1 MSILPI
7 TCPACA
13 HTFDAIQ
20 SLAEG
25 ELREYLELLAGFGS
39 LRSTVEAY
47 LDLFRAAPDAAM
59 RVPTRLRLVRELR
72 RLWDE
77 KSFVFNRHLHH
88 VSQAQIS
95 EAITQTVRA
104 MQGKAGVVNHNYLK
118 KVMLGLLDKEERLEK
133 RLESKD
139 EQALEARRRAGQHR
153 QESPPAPTQ
162 QTGDDKPLWEQPLED
177 QVVALACVYKSP
189 LLRGAG
195 WRVMVEQSLIGAGV
209 NLEPLQVLA
218 KRAESASDLAGRGA
232 ELLSRCRAAGNDL
245 VPAAQCLPGIG
256 GK

>member
-1 MSILPI
+1 MRLPI

-13 HTFDAIQ
+13 HEFDVLQ

-25 ELREYLELLAGFGS
+25 ELREYLEMLAGFGP

-47 LDLFRAAPDAAM
+47 LDLFRAAPGAAM

-77 KSFVFNRHLHH
+77 KAFAFARHLHH
-88 VSQAQIS
+88 ISQAQIS
-95 EAITQTVRA
+95 EALTQTVRA

-118 KVMLGLLDKEERLEK
+118 KVMLGLLDQDQRQEK
-133 RLESKD
+133 RQESQA
-139 EQALEARRRAGQHR
+139 EQALEAKRRAGQHR
-153 QESPPAPTQ
+153 REPAPAPEPPV
-162 QTGDDKPLWEQPLED
+162 GDDKPLWEQPLED

-189 LLRGAG
+189 LLKGTG
-195 WRVMVEQSLIGAGV
+195 WRANVERCLRAAGV
-209 NLEPLQVLA
+209 DLEQLQVLA
-218 KRAESASDLAGRGA
+218 RRAESASDLAGRGA
-232 ELLSRCRAAGNDL
+232 ELLRRCRAVGNDL
-245 VPAAQCLPGIG
+245 VPAAECLPGMG